1 MHLAYSSLLLESTR
15 KSDALSALTS
25 FCAWF
30 MICTISVS
38 MLIISWNIDLHTS
51 KVKRQENVL
60 MTTYLTTES
69 RKSLT
74 NFWWWTLAYWL
85 A

>member
-1 MHLAYSSLLLESTR
+1 MHLAYSSPLLESTR

-38 MLIISWNIDLHTS
+38 MLIISWNIDLDTQV
-51 KVKRQENVL
+51 KVSVMK
-60 MTTYLTTES
+60 M
-69 RKSLT
+69 
-74 NFWWWTLAYWL
+74 F
-85 A
+85 